1 MNKALKRLTA
11 GFLSAVLVSTNLA
24 IGYADSETTEP
35 SQSTNVQEMRI
46 GDGTDNGERKDQSK
60 NDQYN
65 EDEKNVGQLTE
76 KDNDKAV
83 SEINS
88 KDYGDINADDKDS
101 EDYLKALGVYDK
113 ISGKDRYETAVR
125 ISQRGWPSG
134 ADSVVIV
141 NAFNAMEGI
150 ISTPLASMNKAPIL
164 VTKNTSLPKTV
175 ANELRRL
182 KPKNVY
188 IVGSSYN
195 VNSSVEKA
203 IRSASGAGVTRIS
216 GVTLGDTSARIAEV
230 MAKNI
235 GIEEIYVV
243 SSQNGP
249 ADALSIA
256 ARAAERVQPI
266 LVTGKASV
274 SSYVKNFLYRFPA
287 DRAYFI
293 GGDGSMQNSVLDT
306 VKGYLSNKND
316 VKRISGSDRHYTNAI
331 ILDEFYAT
339 NEKLVYISK
348 SSNDALVDSISV
360 GPLAGKMNTPV
371 IITPTNRVSKA
382 YDKYLQTAKTG
393 KVVQIGGGITS
404 EVMNHFSKSLE
415 ATSSAVINPD
425 AERGRVRKAVQSPK
439 QKPTPTPTPKPNTPT
454 PRPNTPTVTEIPS
467 TGALR
472 GRTIVLDPGHGGHD
486 SGATGSGQMEKHLT
500 LKTANYTADYLR
512 SLGARV
518 IMTRTTDVYSTPIS
532 RPEFANQY
540 RPDLFASIHYNSSSN
555 SSIGGTEVFYQLRD
569 KNGGKSKSAAQAILN
584 NIVRTFGTVNRG
596 IKTRL
601 MPGTDN
607 TDYLAV
613 LRGSNGPALL
623 VEGGFVSNPSE
634 MDKIVNKIGLKAM
647 GEAIG
652 RGIAQIFGR

>member
-11 GFLSAVLVSTNLA
+11 GLLSAVLVSTNLA
-24 IGYADSETTEP
+24 IGYADSETTES

-46 GDGTDNGERKDQSK
+46 GDGTENGERKDQSK

-65 EDEKNVGQLTE
+65 EDEKNIEQLTE
-76 KDNDKAV
+76 KDNDKFV

-88 KDYGDINADDKDS
+88 KDYGDINADDKNS
-101 EDYLKALGVYDK
+101 EDYLKALGVYEK

-125 ISQRGWPSG
+125 ISQGGWPSG

-188 IVGSSYN
+188 IVGSTYN

-216 GVTLGDTSARIAEV
+216 GATLGDTSARIAEV

-235 GIEEIYVV
+235 GIEEVYVV
-243 SSQNGP
+243 SSQNGA

-266 LVTGKASV
+266 LVTGKANV

-306 VKGYLSNKND
+306 VKGYLSNKNN
-316 VKRISGSDRHYTNAI
+316 VKRISGSDRHYTNAK
-331 ILDEFYAT
+331 ILDEFYST

-371 IITPTNRVSKA
+371 IITSTNRVSKA

-393 KVVQIGGGITS
+393 KVVQIGGGITTA
-404 EVMNHFSKSLE
+404 VMNHFSKSLE
-415 ATSSAVINPD
+415 ATSSAVVNPKVD
-425 AERGRVRKAVQSPK
+425 RGRVRKAVQAPK
-439 QKPTPTPTPKPNTPT
+439 QKPAPAPRPTPTPSTPA
-454 PRPNTPTVTEIPS
+454 VTEIPS

-472 GRTIVLDPGHGGHD
+472 GRTIVIDPGHGGHD
-486 SGATGSGQMEKHLT
+486 SGAVGSGQMEKHLT
-500 LKTANYTADYLR
+500 LRTANYTADYLR

-518 IMTRTTDVYSTPIS
+518 IMTRTADVYSTPIS
-532 RPEFANQY
+532 RPQFANQY

-555 SSIGGTEVFYQLRD
+555 SNVGGTEVFYQLRD

-596 IKTRL
+596 IKTRVL
-601 MPGTDN
+601 PGTDN

-634 MDKIVNKIGLKAM
+634 MNKIVNKIGLKAM